1 MNQSPPPD
9 NLATTNNAHT
19 AKQNNLNPKKNKK
32 KTLKQAK
39 DNKAHMI
46 TNIVLEQLKEM
57 RPFLTAKKTKEKKP
71 WLGILLKPKPIRLLV
86 NTS

>member
-9 NLATTNNAHT
+9 NLATTNNSHA
-19 AKQNNLNPKKNKK
+19 AKHNNLNPKKNKK
-32 KTLKQAK
+32 KILKQAK

-57 RPFLTAKKTKEKKP
+57 RPFLTAKKPKKRNP
-71 WLGILLKPKPIRLLV
+71 GLGPF
-86 NTS
+86 

>member
-19 AKQNNLNPKKNKK
+19 TKHNNLNPKKNKK
-32 KTLKQAK
+32 KILKQAK

-46 TNIVLEQLKEM
+46 TNMVLEHLKEM
-57 RPFLTAKKTKEKKP
+57 RPSLTAR
-71 WLGILLKPKPIRLLV
+71 KPKKRSPGLG
-86 NTS
+86 SS

>member
-9 NLATTNNAHT
+9 NLATTNNSHT
-19 AKQNNLNPKKNKK
+19 AKHNNLNPKKNKK
-32 KTLKQAK
+32 KILKQAK

-57 RPFLTAKKTKEKKP
+57 RPFLTAKKPKKRNAG
-71 WLGILLKPKPIRLLV
+71 LG
-86 NTS
+86 SF

>member
-19 AKQNNLNPKKNKK
+19 TKHNNLNPKKNKK
-32 KTLKQAK
+32 KVLKQAK
-39 DNKAHMI
+39 DNKAPMI
-46 TNIVLEQLKEM
+46 TNMVLEHLKEM

-71 WLGILLKPKPIRLLV
+71 WLGTLLKQIP
-86 NTS
+86 